1 LEGLRLGIETDFAMV
16 AEMEDRDEAVEATA
30 EVKKVTVWRWR
41 SEGDSALR
49 NKESWA
55 SSCSLSC
62 VDSALVVEVPIGE
75 RFDEEWLVEWSP
87 WLDC

>member
-1 LEGLRLGIETDFAMV
+1 MV
-16 AEMEDRDEAVEATA
+16 AKMGGRDEAVEATA
-30 EVKKVTVWRWR
+30 KVKKVTVWRWR
-41 SEGDSALR
+41 PAGTNSWR
-49 NKESWA
+49 NKEIWA

-75 RFDEEWLVEWSP
+75 RSIEEWLVEWSP